1 MKNATLLH
9 FATAL
14 TLAALLAGCASPQ
27 PSESLRQHRHCGLT
41 DLLSGC
47 SSPPSPPA
55 VLKDPGS
62 YVVLLPSPDGSVGQ
76 VVVEGPRG
84 AQILQQAQTGTAI
97 NGGGTPFAVSAEQ
110 LQRDF
115 GAALAARPPLPE
127 QFFLYFQ
134 TGGSELTP
142 ESKALLPRILE
153 RARARLTLDMSV
165 IGHSDTQGKAEANE
179 DLALK
184 RAGAIAQQL
193 RQLGLQDAVLSVES
207 HGERNLLVATPD
219 ETSEPRNRR
228 VEITLR

>member
-1 MKNATLLH
+1 MKNATPLH
-9 FATAL
+9 FAVAL
-14 TLAALLAGCASPQ
+14 TLCALLAGCASP
-27 PSESLRQHRHCGLT
+27 PPPESLRQHRHCGLA
-41 DLLSGC
+41 DLLAGC
-47 SSPPSPPA
+47 TSPPSRPA
-55 VLKDPGS
+55 VLQDLGS
-62 YVVLLPSPDGSVGQ
+62 YVVLLPSLDGSVGE

-84 AQILQQAQTGTAI
+84 AQILKQAQTGAAL
-97 NGGGTPFAVSAEQ
+97 NGGSTPFAVSAEQ

-153 RARARLTLDMSV
+153 RARARIALDMSV

-219 ETSEPRNRR
+219 DTPEPRNRR